1 MLRRIRPDV
10 PVHIQDAQEMDT
22 VAIAYNI
29 IGKIKNCQ
37 GVSFQQMLREH
48 MIDLLRTS

>member
-1 MLRRIRPDV
+1 MLRRTRYDV
-10 PVHIQDAQEMDT
+10 PAHIQDVQEMDT

-37 GVSFQQMLREH
+37 GVSF
-48 MIDLLRTS
+48 LLKQRKRMTGL